1 MAELTTVARPYAI
14 AAFNYA
20 VENNAVD
27 QWLETITF
35 AAEVAKN
42 ETVADLLR
50 GGSSV
55 TASSELFIN
64 LCGDQLNENSTN
76 FIKVLAENKR
86 LIALPEILVLFA
98 ELKAEYEKEIE
109 VEVTSATDLSD
120 QQQHEISGSLE
131 KRLARKVKLNCSVD
145 ADLIAG
151 FVVQAGDLVIDGS
164 FKSKLGRL
172 ADTLQA

>member
-1 MAELTTVARPYAI
+1 MAEMTTVARPYAI

-20 VENNAVD
+20 VENKAVD
-27 QWLETITF
+27 QWLEMLTF

-42 ETVADLLR
+42 DVVDDLLR

-55 TASSELFIN
+55 AASTDLFIN
-64 LCGDQLNENSTN
+64 LCGDQLNENSQN

-86 LIALPEILVLFA
+86 LLALPEILVMFTD
-98 ELKAEYEKEIE
+98 LKAEYEKEIE
-109 VEVTSATDLSD
+109 VEVTSAADLSE

-164 FKSKLGRL
+164 FRSKLSRL

>member
-1 MAELTTVARPYAI
+1 MAEMTTVARPYAN

-20 VENNAVD
+20 VENQAVD
-27 QWLETITF
+27 QWLETLTF

-42 ETVADLLR
+42 KVVDDLLR
-50 GGSSV
+50 GGTSV
-55 TASSELFIN
+55 TASTDLFIN
-64 LCGDQLNENSTN
+64 ICGDQLNENSQN

-86 LIALPEILVLFA
+86 LIALPEILVMFL

-109 VEVTSATDLSD
+109 VEVTSATDLS
-120 QQQHEISGSLE
+120 QQQQQEISDSLE

-164 FKSKLGRL
+164 FKSKLNRL

>member
-86 LIALPEILVLFA
+86 LIALHEIRVLFA
-98 ELKAEYEKEIE
+98 ELIE
-109 VEVTSATDLSD
+109 NT
-120 QQQHEISGSLE
+120 I
-131 KRLARKVKLNCSVD
+131 ARNNPPDFIVSILYAGGES
-145 ADLIAG
+145 DLIEMLNLFG
-151 FVVQAGDLVIDGS
+151 FYS
-164 FKSKLGRL
+164 PPL
-172 ADTLQA
+172 AA

>member
-1 MAELTTVARPYAI
+1 MAEMTTVARPYAI

-20 VENNAVD
+20 VENKAVNE
-27 QWLETITF
+27 WLEMLTF

-42 ETVADLLR
+42 DTVDDLLR

-55 TASSELFIN
+55 DASSELFIN
-64 LCGDQLNENSTN
+64 LCGDQLNDNSQN

-86 LIALPEILVLFA
+86 LLALPEILVLFT
-98 ELKAEYEKEIE
+98 ELKADYEKEIE
-109 VEVTSATDLSD
+109 VEVTSATDLTD
-120 QQQHEISGSLE
+120 TQQQEISGSLE

-145 ADLIAG
+145 SDLIAG

-164 FKSKLGRL
+164 FRSKINRL
-172 ADTLQA
+172 ADSLQA

>member
-1 MAELTTVARPYAI
+1 MAEMTTVARPYAI

-20 VENNAVD
+20 VENQAVD
-27 QWLETITF
+27 QWLETLTF

-42 ETVADLLR
+42 KVVDDLLR
-50 GGSSV
+50 GGASV
-55 TASSELFIN
+55 TASTELFIN
-64 LCGDQLNENSTN
+64 ICGDQLNENSQN

-86 LIALPEILVLFA
+86 LIALPEILVMFV

-109 VEVTSATDLSD
+109 VEVTSATDLS
-120 QQQHEISGSLE
+120 QQQQQEISGSLE

-164 FKSKLGRL
+164 FKSKLNRL

>member
-1 MAELTTVARPYAI
+1 MAEMTTVARPYAI

-20 VENNAVD
+20 VENQAVD
-27 QWLETITF
+27 QWLETLTF

-42 ETVADLLR
+42 KVVDDLLR
-50 GGSSV
+50 GGASV
-55 TASSELFIN
+55 TTSTDLFIN
-64 LCGDQLNENSTN
+64 ICGDQLNENSQN

-86 LIALPEILVLFA
+86 LIALPEILVMFV

-109 VEVTSATDLSD
+109 VEVTSATDLS
-120 QQQHEISGSLE
+120 QQQQQEISGSLE

-145 ADLIAG
+145 TDLIAG

-164 FKSKLGRL
+164 FKSKLNRL